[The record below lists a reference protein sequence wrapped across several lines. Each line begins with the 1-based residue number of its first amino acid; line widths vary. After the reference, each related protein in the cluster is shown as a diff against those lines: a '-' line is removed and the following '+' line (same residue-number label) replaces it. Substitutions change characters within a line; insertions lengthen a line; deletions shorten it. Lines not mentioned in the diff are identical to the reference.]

1 MNTGQAHWHILG
13 AGAIGTLF
21 ADALSTDGG
30 EVSLI
35 LRDGVR
41 GETRTQVVE
50 RGDLASEK
58 QIKTTGPRGHTDI
71 SHLLVTTKAYDVCAA
86 IDSVIPRLNPD
97 CNVVLLS
104 NGMGFQEQ
112 VLASIPS
119 LNIFCGTT
127 TEGAHLL
134 AAGHVRHAG
143 SGETRIGFAAKTAD
157 DRRPVWLHQ
166 WERAVDNSVW
176 DSDIQ
181 PALWTK
187 LAVNCVINPLTA
199 LNRCHNGELEA
210 RKSLANQVAPLRDE
224 VAAVCRAQGH
234 VKIAA
239 ALPRITAAVIQA
251 TSGNRSSMLQDM
263 DAGRLTEIDY
273 ITGYLLEVADQ
284 HSIDIPL
291 NRALFEAIKSRVH

>member
-35 LRDGVR
+35 LRDGVH

-50 RGDLASEK
+50 RGDLVSEK
-58 QIKTTGPRGHTDI
+58 HVKTTGPRGHTDI

-97 CNVVLLS
+97 CNVILLS

-291 NRALFEAIKSRVH
+291 NRALFEAIKSRAH

>member
-35 LRDGVR
+35 LRDGVH

-50 RGDLASEK
+50 RGDLVSEK
-58 QIKTTGPRGHTDI
+58 HVKTTGPRGHTDI

-143 SGETRIGFAAKTAD
+143 RGETRIGFAAKTAD
-157 DRRPVWLHQ
+157 DKRPVWLHQ

-210 RKSLANQVAPLRDE
+210 RKSLANQVTPLRDE

-273 ITGYLLEVADQ
+273 ITGYLLAVADQ

-291 NRALFEAIKSRVH
+291 NRALFEAIKSRAH

>member
-35 LRDGVR
+35 LRDGVH

-50 RGDLASEK
+50 RGDLVSEK
-58 QIKTTGPRGHTDI
+58 HVKTTGPRGHTDI

-273 ITGYLLEVADQ
+273 ITGYLLAVADQ

-291 NRALFEAIKSRVH
+291 NRALFEAIKSRAH

>member
-35 LRDGVR
+35 LRDGVH

-50 RGDLASEK
+50 RGDLVSEK
-58 QIKTTGPRGHTDI
+58 HVKTTGPRGHTDI

-143 SGETRIGFAAKTAD
+143 RGETRIGFAAKTAD
-157 DRRPVWLHQ
+157 DKRPVWLHQ

-291 NRALFEAIKSRVH
+291 NRALFEAIKSRAH

>member
-35 LRDGVR
+35 LRDGVH

-50 RGDLASEK
+50 RGDLVSEK
-58 QIKTTGPRGHTDI
+58 HVKTTGPRGHTDI

-210 RKSLANQVAPLRDE
+210 RKSLANQVTPLRDE

-273 ITGYLLEVADQ
+273 ITGYLLAVADQ

-291 NRALFEAIKSRVH
+291 NRALFEAIKSRAH

>member
-291 NRALFEAIKSRVH
+291 NRALFEAIKSRAH

>member
-1 MNTGQAHWHILG
+1 LNTGQAHWHILG
-13 AGAIGTLF
+13 AGAIGSLF
-21 ADALSTDGG
+21 ADALSTDGRQ
-30 EVSLI
+30 VSLI
-35 LRDGVR
+35 LRDGVH
-41 GETRTQVVE
+41 GKTRTQAVE
-50 RGDLASEK
+50 RGDLVSEK
-58 QIKTTGPRGHTDI
+58 HFKTTGPRGHTGI
-71 SHLLVTTKAYDVCAA
+71 SHLLVTTKAYDVCSA
-86 IDSVIPRLNPD
+86 IDTVIHRLNPD
-97 CNVVLLS
+97 CNIVLLS

-112 VLASIPS
+112 VLASLPS
-119 LNIFCGTT
+119 LNIYCGTT

-143 SGETRIGFAAKTAD
+143 SGETRIGRAAKTAD
-157 DRRPVWLHQ
+157 DRRPLWFHQ
-166 WERAVDNSVW
+166 WERAIDNSVW

-181 PALWTK
+181 SALWTK
-187 LAVNCVINPLTA
+187 LAINCVINPLTA

-210 RKSLANQVAPLRDE
+210 RKSLANQVTPLRDE

-291 NRALFEAIKSRVH
+291 NRALFEAIKSRAH

>member
-21 ADALSTDGG
+21 ADALSTEGG

-35 LRDGVR
+35 LRDGVH

-50 RGDLASEK
+50 RGDLVSEK
-58 QIKTTGPRGHTDI
+58 HVKTTGPRGHTDI

-143 SGETRIGFAAKTAD
+143 RGETRIGFAAKTAD
-157 DRRPVWLHQ
+157 DKRPVWLHQ

-273 ITGYLLEVADQ
+273 ITGYLLAVADQ

-291 NRALFEAIKSRVH
+291 NRALFEAIKSRAH